1 MNPTRHRLAGVA
13 AITAALDAGE
23 SIRLLLVAE
32 KPADPS
38 VTSLVERARSVGIE
52 VRVSTERS
60 LWRLS
65 TTVPPAEVLA
75 LIGPDPGAS
84 LETVLGSDELV
95 WQLAGLTYP
104 GNTGFAIRT
113 AEVSGAAGIVIDSD
127 FDHVGRREAVRASMR
142 ADHFIPVF
150 WRTALELIPMAQAA
164 GREVFSIEDVG
175 EAAPWEVDLTLPLV
189 LVVGGERDGIPGA
202 VLERCDASIRIP
214 MRGFIPSYNVQAAMA
229 MVAGERLRQEGATD
243 GPARDR

>member
-1 MNPTRHRLAGVA
+1 MNPTRRQLAGVA
-13 AITAALDAGE
+13 AISAALDAGE
-23 SIRLLLVAE
+23 PVQLLLVAE
-32 KPADPS
+32 QPTDPCIAA
-38 VTSLVERARSVGIE
+38 LLDRARSAAIE

-65 TTVPPAEVLA
+65 TTSPPAEILG
-75 LIGPDPGAS
+75 LIGPEPDAS
-84 LETVLGSDELV
+84 LETVLAGDGLV

-150 WRTALELIPMAQAA
+150 WRRALELIPEAQQA
-164 GREVFSIEDVG
+164 GRQVWAIEDVG
-175 EAAPWEVDLTLPLV
+175 DAAPWEVDLTQPLV
-189 LVVGGERDGIPGA
+189 LIVGGERDGIPSD
-202 VLERCDASIRIP
+202 VLEQCNSSIRIP

-243 GPARDR
+243 GATPGR